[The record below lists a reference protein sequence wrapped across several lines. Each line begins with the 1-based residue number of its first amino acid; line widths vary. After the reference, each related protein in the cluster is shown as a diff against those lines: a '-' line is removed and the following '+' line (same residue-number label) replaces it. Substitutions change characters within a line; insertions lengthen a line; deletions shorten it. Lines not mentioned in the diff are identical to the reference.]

1 MARAL
6 RLGRRGRRFESY
18 FRDQYIV
25 IAKLD
30 RAGGVQLSGLGSSPS
45 QYINSSHSSAGRAHR
60 LGRWGRKF
68 ESFWRDQCPCS

>member
-1 MARAL
+1 MRP
-6 RLGRRGRRFESY
+6 LGGCVEGSSPSILTIITEDKSFSNNLGRRFESY

-45 QYINSSHSSAGRAHR
+45 QYINIS
-60 LGRWGRKF
+60 
-68 ESFWRDQCPCS
+68 P